1 MNPFIIKGY
10 VSPEYFC
17 DREKEAELLLEN
29 LQNNADTTLI
39 SPRKFG
45 KTGLILHVFDKIA
58 RGNLPFKTVYV
69 DIFSTLCLENFVTA
83 LSEAIME
90 RFPEKTSIGRK
101 FLRYIRNFRPVI
113 SYDRLTGSP
122 QFSFEFQNVAEKE
135 STLKGLF
142 EFLNAQEQPVVLAI
156 DEFQQITE
164 YPEKNVEAL
173 LRSLLQQMHN
183 IRLVFCGSKRK
194 IMTEMFSTVG
204 RPFFSSTRTLSLSEI
219 DNDNYKAFIK
229 EMFCSGGVKVDDDTI
244 QYVLDW
250 TLRHTFYTQSVCNAL
265 YTTRSKTVTIE
276 LVNRV
281 CAAILKQESVNYL
294 QIRDLVTKG
303 QWNLLIALAKEGCV
317 QQITAASFLKKH
329 KLGAAT
335 TVSHALKSLMEKEL
349 VLADYSLDGTC
360 YRVYDVF
367 LMRWLAA
374 EYA

>member
-1 MNPFIIKGY
+1 MNPFTIKGY

-17 DREKEAELLLEN
+17 DRENEAKLLLEN
-29 LQNNADTTLI
+29 IQNNADTTLI
-39 SPRKFG
+39 SPRKLG
-45 KTGLILHVFDKIA
+45 KTGLILHVFDMIA
-58 RGNLPFKTVYV
+58 RKNLPFKTVYV
-69 DIFSTLCLENFVTA
+69 DIFSTLGMDNLVTA
-83 LSEAIME
+83 LSGAIVE
-90 RFPEKTSIGRK
+90 KFSEKTSIGRK

-122 QFSFEFQNVAEKE
+122 QISFEFQNVAEKE
-135 STLKGLF
+135 STLKGLL

-194 IMTEMFSTVG
+194 IMTEMFSTAG

-219 DNDNYKAFIK
+219 DNDNYKKFIK
-229 EMFCSGGVKVDDDTI
+229 ERFDSGGMRVDDDTI
-244 QYVLDW
+244 QYILDW

-265 YTTRSKTVTIE
+265 YATRSKTVTIE

-281 CAAILKQESVNYL
+281 CADILKRESVNYL

-303 QWNLLIALAKEGCV
+303 QWNLLIALAKEESV
-317 QQITAASFLKKH
+317 RQITAASFLKKH

-374 EYA
+374 EYS